1 MYSFFNVDETFQVYP
16 NFMLE
21 RKKVIKRFLADNPC
35 QSANMLFACVLN
47 RNTFATYRWGWCWS
61 YVN

>member
-47 RNTFATYRWGWCWS
+47 RNTFATYR
-61 YVN
+61 